1 MNIIVPFKCEKCSI
15 YGTAEI
21 GLEMPGDLNIGPKAR
36 FIIGKCPNQICEK
49 GDLIVPPGHYRQHEG
64 MMIYAG
70 EFRPILIKISW
81 WNRVKNFLSKVF

>member
-15 YGTAEI
+15 SGTAEI
-21 GLEMPGDLNIGPKAR
+21 GLEMLDDLNIGPKAR
-36 FIIGKCPNQICEK
+36 FIVGECPNQICKSE
-49 GDLIVPPGHYRQHEG
+49 LIVPPGHYRQHEG

-70 EFRPILIKISW
+70 EFRSIPIKISW